1 MCGKQF
7 KSQKTLTQ
15 HNRDVH
21 SEEDIPCTSCDKTFR
36 TKKHLAYH
44 KSSKHTEKESDE
56 TECSYQYHSTSC
68 VMFSCAPFKQL
79 QIKKQNNIDCIY
91 MTSLCCESILS
102 LFWCVEP
109 LKKIRGCGWVFLLI
123 GLALLR
129 TTLCAC
135 SRSFWGGAE
144 NRSSIGLLIWPAHL
158 FRHFLRRVRHT
169 SYLSFF
175 YTDKNFGQKILHQ
188 RTR

>member
-1 MCGKQF
+1 MC
-7 KSQKTLTQ
+7 
-15 HNRDVH
+15 
-21 SEEDIPCTSCDKTFR
+21 
-36 TKKHLAYH
+36 
-44 KSSKHTEKESDE
+44 
-56 TECSYQYHSTSC
+56 
-68 VMFSCAPFKQL
+68 PFKQL

-158 FRHFLRRVRHT
+158 FRHFLRRVQCDAV
-169 SYLSFF
+169 SYSASPFIISLWSPLRPLPHLQEQ
-175 YTDKNFGQKILHQ
+175 NLHWPPLPTPCWPTPPPWSLPRQ
-188 RTR
+188 LTHPPPHQWPPPT